1 MKKLDES
8 NPEPRG
14 ELQLRVVA
22 TPADVNPIG
31 DISGGWLVTQMDS
44 AASIIATRI
53 AKGRTTTM
61 AIGAMSFIR
70 PIKVGAVVCCYAHVI
85 EMGRSSIRIMVEVWS
100 RTPEDTERHKVTEAE
115 FVYVAIDESR
125 RIRRLDHDSKSIRIK

>member
-14 ELQLRVVA
+14 ELQLRVLA
-22 TPADVNPIG
+22 TPADTNTNG

-44 AASIIATRI
+44 AASIVSSRI
-53 AKGRTTTM
+53 AAGRTATM
-61 AIGAMSFIR
+61 AIGDMNFIR
-70 PIKVGAVVCCYAHVI
+70 PIKVGSVVCCYTHVLS
-85 EMGRSSIRIMVEVWS
+85 MGRSSVKIMVEVWS
-100 RTPEDTERHKVTEAE
+100 RMPEDDSRQKVTEAE

-125 RIRRLDHDSKSIRIK
+125 RIRRLEPKTTLVAAN